1 MGGICHFLFCFKIV
15 HKITFRLGF
24 CGSVSVRWA
33 ILPILPQTDKISY
46 RLNSTPPLELPNL
59 SKFNGNPQTLVDSPI
74 QLKFTFVFFTKCFHM
89 RKCWWMLFPVSSDL
103 GDPIQGVG
111 CHLIL
116 QHSIQINT
124 TKFKT
129 NKGKEDSPPMDCN
142 TRNTKQCHTIPCNII
157 QYHAISYNTM

>member
-1 MGGICHFLFCFKIV
+1 MGGICHFLFCLKIV

-46 RLNSTPPLELPNL
+46 RLNSSTWIAKPF
-59 SKFNGNPQTLVDSPI
+59 KIQRKSPCTKI
-74 QLKFTFVFFTKCFHM
+74 WLKAQFSWSLFFYFLTKCFHM

-142 TRNTKQCHTIPCNII
+142 TRNTKQYVPCNII
-157 QYHAISYNTM
+157 QYHCITM